1 MFEITKGVLP
11 SAKKVVLYGPEGI
24 GKSTFA
30 SRFPRPLFID
40 TEGSTTN
47 LDVNRLPKP
56 TSWEMLCQEVEYIIQ
71 NPALCRTLVI
81 DTIDW
86 AETLCIASLCAKHG
100 VNGIEGFGWG
110 KGYTYLKE
118 EMGRLLNRLS
128 ALKDA
133 GVNVLLTAHAQ
144 IRKFEQPDEL
154 GAYDRWELKLGK
166 QTCPIVKEW
175 ADLLLFANYKTVTVA
190 VDKEGNKHKAQ
201 GGRRVMYTSHH
212 PCWDAKNRF
221 GLPEECPFDY
231 SVIAPIVE
239 QVAPFSETPASKAT
253 LSQANAVRGVG
264 AASDRMDS
272 NRKMESPAPVQEAP
286 KQPAVSPTPAPAP
299 AKSAPSAPL
308 NALLDL
314 IQGSGVTEAEVET
327 VVDRKKCLPAGT
339 KIAGYPEEFVKLL
352 VTQWPGILAE
362 IQRDRQQ
369 TAPAFDPG
377 DLSEYEEL
385 TPESGKDLPF

>member
-1 MFEITKGVLP
+1 MFEITKGILP

-30 SRFPRPLFID
+30 SRFPQPLFVD

-86 AETLCIASLCAKHG
+86 GETLCIASLCAKHG

-175 ADLLLFANYKTVTVA
+175 ADLLLFANYKTVTVV

-221 GLPEECPFDY
+221 GLPDECPFDY
-231 SVIAPIVE
+231 AVIAPVVE
-239 QVAPFSETPASKAT
+239 QSAQVPAQPKPNPTPKPSVAPIP
-253 LSQANAVRGVG
+253 
-264 AASDRMDS
+264 D
-272 NRKMESPAPVQEAP
+272 PVPKQQ
-286 KQPAVSPTPAPAP
+286 KQPAVPPTPAPAP
-299 AKSAPSAPL
+299 SAHQ
-308 NALLDL
+308 ALLDL

-339 KIAGYPEEFVKLL
+339 KLAGYPEEFVKLL

-377 DLSEYEEL
+377 DLSEYEEI
-385 TPESGKDLPF
+385 TPENGKDLPF

>member
-1 MFEITKGVLP
+1 MFEITKGILP

-30 SRFPRPLFID
+30 SRFPQPLFVD

-128 ALKDA
+128 ALKDT

-190 VDKEGNKHKAQ
+190 VDKDGNKHKAQ

-221 GLPEECPFDY
+221 GLPDECPFDY
-231 SVIAPIVE
+231 AVIAPVVE
-239 QVAPFSETPASKAT
+239 QSAQVPAQPKPNPTPKPPVAPIP
-253 LSQANAVRGVG
+253 
-264 AASDRMDS
+264 D
-272 NRKMESPAPVQEAP
+272 PVPKQQ
-286 KQPAVSPTPAPAP
+286 KQPAVPPTPAPAP
-299 AKSAPSAPL
+299 SAHQ
-308 NALLDL
+308 ALLDL

-327 VVDRKKCLPAGT
+327 VVDRKKCLPTGT
-339 KIAGYPEEFVKLL
+339 KLAGYPEEFVKLL

-362 IQRDRQQ
+362 IQRDRQ
-369 TAPAFDPG
+369 AL
-377 DLSEYEEL
+377 DLSDYEDI
-385 TPESGKDLPF
+385 TPEEAEDLPF

>member
-1 MFEITKGVLP
+1 MFEITKGILP

-30 SRFPRPLFID
+30 SRFPQPLFVD

-56 TSWEMLCQEVEYIIQ
+56 TSWEMLCQEVEYILQ

-133 GVNVLLTAHAQ
+133 EVNVLLTAHAQ

-190 VDKEGNKHKAQ
+190 VDKDGNKHKAQ
-201 GGRRVMYTSHH
+201 GGRRVLYTSHH

-221 GLPEECPFDY
+221 GLPDECPFDY
-231 SVIAPIVE
+231 AVIAPIVE
-239 QVAPFSETPASKAT
+239 QVAPTPEQPKPHPAP
-253 LSQANAVRGVG
+253 
-264 AASDRMDS
+264 
-272 NRKMESPAPVQEAP
+272 ESPAAPPPTPVREAP
-286 KQPAVSPTPAPAP
+286 KQPTVPPAPAP
-299 AKSAPSAPL
+299 APSAHQ
-308 NALLDL
+308 ALLDL
-314 IQGSGVTEAEVET
+314 IQGSGITEAEVER

-339 KIAGYPEEFVKLL
+339 KLAGYPEEFVKLL

-362 IQRDRQQ
+362 IQRDRQ
-369 TAPAFDPG
+369 AL
-377 DLSEYEEL
+377 DLSDYEEL
-385 TPESGKDLPF
+385 TPEDGKDLPF

>member
-1 MFEITKGVLP
+1 MFEITKGILP

-30 SRFPRPLFID
+30 SRFPQPLFVD

-86 AETLCIASLCAKHG
+86 GETLCIASLCAKHG

-221 GLPEECPFDY
+221 GLPDECPFDY
-231 SVIAPIVE
+231 AVIAPVVE
-239 QVAPFSETPASKAT
+239 QSAQVPAQPKPNPTPKPSVAPIP
-253 LSQANAVRGVG
+253 
-264 AASDRMDS
+264 D
-272 NRKMESPAPVQEAP
+272 PVPKQQ
-286 KQPAVSPTPAPAP
+286 KQPAVPPTPAPAP
-299 AKSAPSAPL
+299 SAHQ
-308 NALLDL
+308 ALLDL

-339 KIAGYPEEFVKLL
+339 KLAGYPEEFVKLL

-377 DLSEYEEL
+377 DLSEYEEI
-385 TPESGKDLPF
+385 TPENGKDLPF

>member
-1 MFEITKGVLP
+1 MFEITKGILP

-30 SRFPRPLFID
+30 SRFPQPLFVD

-86 AETLCIASLCAKHG
+86 AETLCIQSLCAKHG

-221 GLPEECPFDY
+221 GLPDECPFDY
-231 SVIAPIVE
+231 AVIAPVVE
-239 QVAPFSETPASKAT
+239 QVAPFQETPASKEAFEEQN
-253 LSQANAVRGVG
+253 SAHNPW
-264 AASDRMDS
+264 AASE
-272 NRKMESPAPVQEAP
+272 KSPAQTQPVSRPNAPVGGPP
-286 KQPAVSPTPAPAP
+286 KQPATSSASSPHQ
-299 AKSAPSAPL
+299 
-308 NALLDL
+308 ALLDL
-314 IQGSGVTEAEVET
+314 IRGSGVTEAEVET

-339 KIAGYPEEFVKLL
+339 KLAGYPEEFVKLL

-362 IQRDRQQ
+362 IQRDR
-369 TAPAFDPG
+369 
-377 DLSEYEEL
+377 
-385 TPESGKDLPF
+385 

>member
-1 MFEITKGVLP
+1 MFEITKGILP

-30 SRFPRPLFID
+30 SRFPQPLFVD

-56 TSWEMLCQEVEYIIQ
+56 TSWEMLCQEVEYILQ

-239 QVAPFSETPASKAT
+239 QVAPFPETPASKAT
-253 LSQANAVRGVG
+253 LSQANAAHELG
-264 AASDRMDS
+264 ASSRRA
-272 NRKMESPAPVQEAP
+272 ESTVSQPPVAPTPDPVPEQQ
-286 KQPAVSPTPAPAP
+286 KQPAAPPTPAPVP
-299 AKSAPSAPL
+299 AKSATPAPL
-308 NALLDL
+308 SALLDL

-339 KIAGYPEEFVKLL
+339 KITGYPEEFVKLL

-362 IQRDRQQ
+362 IQRDRQ
-369 TAPAFDPG
+369 AL

-385 TPESGKDLPF
+385 TPEEVKDLPF

>member
-1 MFEITKGVLP
+1 MFEITKGILP

-30 SRFPRPLFID
+30 SRFPQPLFID

-56 TSWEMLCQEVEYIIQ
+56 TSWEMLCQEVEYILQ

-221 GLPEECPFDY
+221 ELPDECPFDY
-231 SVIAPIVE
+231 AVIAPIVE
-239 QVAPFSETPASKAT
+239 QAPQVSEPPASEAI
-253 LSQANAVRGVG
+253 LPQANAAHDVG

-272 NRKMESPAPVQEAP
+272 NRRMDS
-286 KQPAVSPTPAPAP
+286 PAPAP
-299 AKSAPSAPL
+299 AKSAPPAPL
-308 NALLDL
+308 SALLDL

-339 KIAGYPEEFVKLL
+339 KLAGYPEEFVKLL

-362 IQRDRQQ
+362 IQRDRQ
-369 TAPAFDPG
+369 AL

-385 TPESGKDLPF
+385 TPEEVKDLPF

>member
-1 MFEITKGVLP
+1 MFEITKGILP

-30 SRFPRPLFID
+30 SRFPQPLFVD

-56 TSWEMLCQEVEYIIQ
+56 TSWEMLCQEVEYILQ

-166 QTCPIVKEW
+166 QTCPVVKEW

-190 VDKEGNKHKAQ
+190 VDKDGNKHKAQ

-221 GLPEECPFDY
+221 GLPDECPFDY
-231 SVIAPIVE
+231 AVIAPIVE
-239 QVAPFSETPASKAT
+239 QAPQVSAPPA
-253 LSQANAVRGVG
+253 N
-264 AASDRMDS
+264 DRA
-272 NRKMESPAPVQEAP
+272 ESPAPVPNQR
-286 KQPAVSPTPAPAP
+286 KQPAAPPTPAPVP
-299 AKSAPSAPL
+299 AKSAPPAPL
-308 NALLDL
+308 SALLDL

-339 KIAGYPEEFVKLL
+339 KITGYPEEFVKLL
-352 VTQWPGILAE
+352 VAQWPGILAE
-362 IQRDRQQ
+362 IQRDRQ
-369 TAPAFDPG
+369 TL
-377 DLSEYEEL
+377 DLSDYEDI
-385 TPESGKDLPF
+385 TPEEAENLPF

>member
-1 MFEITKGVLP
+1 MFEISSGVIP
-11 SAKKVVLYGPEGI
+11 CAKKVVLYGPEGI

-30 SRFPRPLFID
+30 SRFPK
-40 TEGSTTN
+40 N

-56 TSWEMLCQEVEYIIQ
+56 TSWEMLCQEVEYILQ
-71 NPALCRTLVI
+71 NPTLCRTLVI

-86 AETLCIASLCAKHG
+86 AETLCIQSLCAKHN

-128 ALKDA
+128 AIKDA

-190 VDKEGNKHKAQ
+190 VDEKGNKHKAQ

-221 GLPEECPFDY
+221 GLPDECPFDY

-239 QVAPFSETPASKAT
+239 QVAPFPETPASKAVFEEQN
-253 LSQANAVRGVG
+253 SAHNPW
-264 AASDRMDS
+264 AASE
-272 NRKMESPAPVQEAP
+272 KSPISVSAPVPKQQ
-286 KQPAVSPTPAPAP
+286 KQPAAPPTPAPAP
-299 AKSAPSAPL
+299 SAHQ
-308 NALLDL
+308 ALLDL
-314 IQGSGVTEAEVET
+314 IQGSGVTEAEVER

-339 KIAGYPEEFVKLL
+339 KLAGYPEEFVRLL

-362 IQRDRQQ
+362 IQRDRQ
-369 TAPAFDPG
+369 TL
-377 DLSEYEEL
+377 DLSDYEEL
-385 TPESGKDLPF
+385 TPEEGKDLPF

>member
-1 MFEITKGVLP
+1 MFEITKGILP

-30 SRFPRPLFID
+30 SRFPQPLFVD

-56 TSWEMLCQEVEYIIQ
+56 TSWEMLCQEVEYILQ

-86 AETLCIASLCAKHG
+86 AETLCIQSLCAKHG

-221 GLPEECPFDY
+221 GLPDECPFDY
-231 SVIAPIVE
+231 AVIAPVVE
-239 QVAPFSETPASKAT
+239 QAPQVPAPPTSEAILP
-253 LSQANAVRGVG
+253 QANAAHDVG
-264 AASDRMDS
+264 ATSDRMDS
-272 NRKMESPAPVQEAP
+272 NRRAESPAP
-286 KQPAVSPTPAPAP
+286 
-299 AKSAPSAPL
+299 APSAHQ
-308 NALLDL
+308 ALLDL

-339 KIAGYPEEFVKLL
+339 KLAGYPEEFVKLL
-352 VTQWPGILAE
+352 ITQWPGILAE
-362 IQRDRQQ
+362 IQRDRQ
-369 TAPAFDPG
+369 AFD
-377 DLSEYEEL
+377 LSDYEEL
-385 TPESGKDLPF
+385 TPEENKDLPF

>member
-1 MFEITKGVLP
+1 MFEITKGILP

-30 SRFPRPLFID
+30 SKFPQPLFVD

-56 TSWEMLCQEVEYIIQ
+56 TSWEMLCQEVEYILQ

-86 AETLCIASLCAKHG
+86 AETLCIQSLCAKHN

-128 ALKDA
+128 TLKDA

-221 GLPEECPFDY
+221 GLPDECPFDY

-239 QVAPFSETPASKAT
+239 QAAPAPEQPKLHPTPKPPVAPTP
-253 LSQANAVRGVG
+253 
-264 AASDRMDS
+264 D
-272 NRKMESPAPVQEAP
+272 PVPKQQ
-286 KQPAVSPTPAPAP
+286 KQPAVPPTPAPAP
-299 AKSAPSAPL
+299 SAHQ
-308 NALLDL
+308 ALLDL
-314 IQGSGVTEAEVET
+314 IQGSSVTEAEVET

-339 KIAGYPEEFVKLL
+339 KLTGYPEEFVKLL

-362 IQRDRQQ
+362 IQRDLQQ

-385 TPESGKDLPF
+385 TPENGKDLPF

>member
-1 MFEITKGVLP
+1 MFEIFSGVIP

-30 SRFPRPLFID
+30 SRFPQPLFVD

-47 LDVNRLPKP
+47 LDVHRLPKP
-56 TSWEMLCQEVEYIIQ
+56 TSWEMLCQEVEYILQ
-71 NPALCRTLVI
+71 NPTLCRTLVI

-86 AETLCIASLCAKHG
+86 AETLCIQSLCAKHG

-239 QVAPFSETPASKAT
+239 QSAQVPAQPKPNPTPKPPVAPIP
-253 LSQANAVRGVG
+253 
-264 AASDRMDS
+264 D
-272 NRKMESPAPVQEAP
+272 PVPKQQ
-286 KQPAVSPTPAPAP
+286 KQPAVPPTPAPAP
-299 AKSAPSAPL
+299 SAHQ
-308 NALLDL
+308 ALLDL
-314 IQGSGVTEAEVET
+314 IQVSGVTEAEVET

-339 KIAGYPEEFVKLL
+339 KLAGYPEEFVKLL

-377 DLSEYEEL
+377 DLSEYEEI
-385 TPESGKDLPF
+385 TPENGKDLPF

>member
-1 MFEITKGVLP
+1 MFEIFSGVIP
-11 SAKKVVLYGPEGI
+11 CAKKVVLYGPEGI

-30 SRFPRPLFID
+30 SRFPQPLFID

-56 TSWEMLCQEVEYIIQ
+56 TSWEMLCQEVEYILQ

-86 AETLCIASLCAKHG
+86 AETLCIQSLCAKHN

-128 ALKDA
+128 TLKDA

-239 QVAPFSETPASKAT
+239 QSAQVPAQPKPNPTPKPPVAPIP
-253 LSQANAVRGVG
+253 
-264 AASDRMDS
+264 D
-272 NRKMESPAPVQEAP
+272 PVPKQQ
-286 KQPAVSPTPAPAP
+286 KQPAVPPTPAPAP
-299 AKSAPSAPL
+299 SAHQ
-308 NALLDL
+308 ALLDL

-339 KIAGYPEEFVKLL
+339 KLAGYPEEFVKLL

-377 DLSEYEEL
+377 DLSEYEEI
-385 TPESGKDLPF
+385 TPENGKDLPF

>member
-1 MFEITKGVLP
+1 MFEITKGILP

-30 SRFPRPLFID
+30 SRFPQPLFVD

-71 NPALCRTLVI
+71 NLALCRTLVI

-86 AETLCIASLCAKHG
+86 AETLCIQSLCAKHG

-221 GLPEECPFDY
+221 GLPDECPFDY

-239 QVAPFSETPASKAT
+239 QSAQAPAQPKPNPTPKPPVAPIP
-253 LSQANAVRGVG
+253 
-264 AASDRMDS
+264 D
-272 NRKMESPAPVQEAP
+272 PVPKQQ
-286 KQPAVSPTPAPAP
+286 KQPAVPPTPAPAP
-299 AKSAPSAPL
+299 SAHQ
-308 NALLDL
+308 ALLDL

-339 KIAGYPEEFVKLL
+339 KLAGYPEEFVKLL

-377 DLSEYEEL
+377 DLSEYEEI
-385 TPESGKDLPF
+385 TPENGKDLPF

>member
-30 SRFPRPLFID
+30 SRFPQPLFID

-47 LDVNRLPKP
+47 LDVHRLPKP
-56 TSWEMLCQEVEYIIQ
+56 TSWEMLCQEVEYIVQ
-71 NPALCRTLVI
+71 SPTLCRTLVI

-86 AETLCIASLCAKHG
+86 AETLCIASICAKHN

-128 ALKDA
+128 TLKDA

-190 VDKEGNKHKAQ
+190 VDKDGNKHKAQ

-221 GLPEECPFDY
+221 GLPDECPFDY
-231 SVIAPIVE
+231 AVIAPIVE
-239 QVAPFSETPASKAT
+239 QAAQVPAPPASEAV
-253 LSQANAVRGVG
+253 LPQANAAHDVG

-272 NRKMESPAPVQEAP
+272 NRRAESPALV
-286 KQPAVSPTPAPAP
+286 P
-299 AKSAPSAPL
+299 AKSAPSAHQ
-308 NALLDL
+308 ALLDL
-314 IQGSGVTEAEVET
+314 IQGSGVTEAEVEM

-339 KIAGYPEEFVKLL
+339 KITGYPEEFVKLL

-377 DLSEYEEL
+377 DLSEYEEI
-385 TPESGKDLPF
+385 TPENGKDLPF